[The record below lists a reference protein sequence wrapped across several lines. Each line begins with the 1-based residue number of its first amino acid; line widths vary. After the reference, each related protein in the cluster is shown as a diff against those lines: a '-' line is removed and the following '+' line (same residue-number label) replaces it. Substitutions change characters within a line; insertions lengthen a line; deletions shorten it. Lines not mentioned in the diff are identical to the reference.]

1 MEREH
6 HDDVEHERVQ
16 DAVVE
21 YVRDGDGTEDDG
33 QDEEVE
39 VVGVEDRQH
48 FSTELTTALN

>member
-33 QDEEVE
+33 QDEEE
-39 VVGVEDRQH
+39 KVVGVKDRQH
-48 FSTELTTALN
+48 FLQN